1 MGRFLA
7 RGIPLSPVLTPR
19 EYLDAVDHEAA
30 HTQAIE
36 DLVGGEAVRAVCV
49 FSSLL
54 ERRPDDPTLHRML
67 GISYFRAGNARRAA
81 LHLETALMLLGR
93 ATTPG
98 ISLLQ
103 SLRIEFEASVVRLA
117 LTAAY
122 ERLGHRAGVIR
133 CLLGQDHPLAWD
145 IRSRTRI

>member
-1 MGRFLA
+1 
-7 RGIPLSPVLTPR
+7 
-19 EYLDAVDHEAA
+19 
-30 HTQAIE
+30 
-36 DLVGGEAVRAVCV
+36 
-49 FSSLL
+49 
-54 ERRPDDPTLHRML
+54 
-67 GISYFRAGNARRAA
+67 
-81 LHLETALMLLGR
+81 MLLGR